1 MCDVQ
6 SVDFDFMAVEKVSY
20 SNSSDSECFLAEI
33 MRRITKRTIQTIC
46 CIVLL
51 LVFLYSWASDSC
63 KSVDSCSV
71 MQNRHL
77 DPNT

>member
-6 SVDFDFMAVEKVSY
+6 SVDLDFMAVEKVLY

-33 MRRITKRTIQTIC
+33 MRRNTKRTIQTIC

-51 LVFLYSWASDSC
+51 LALLYWWASDSC

-71 MQNRHL
+71 TQNRHL